1 MLVIK
6 YYERNELNHELFVI
20 SVIEAARIEMGED
33 SCFIVTLPNDSA
45 IRIYSARIISIQ
57 VKR

>member
-1 MLVIK
+1 MLVVK
-6 YYERNELNHELFVI
+6 YYERSELNHELFVI
-20 SVIEAARIEMGED
+20 SIIEAVRIEMGED

>member
-1 MLVIK
+1 MLVVK
-6 YYERNELNHELFVI
+6 YYERSEFNHELFVI

>member
-1 MLVIK
+1 MLVVK
-6 YYERNELNHELFVI
+6 YYERSELNHELFVI
-20 SVIEAARIEMGED
+20 SIIEAARIEMGED